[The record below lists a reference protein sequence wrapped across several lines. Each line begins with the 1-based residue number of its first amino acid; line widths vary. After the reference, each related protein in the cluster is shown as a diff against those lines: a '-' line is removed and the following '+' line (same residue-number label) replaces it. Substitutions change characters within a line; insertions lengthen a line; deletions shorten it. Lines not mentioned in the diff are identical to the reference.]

1 MSNLQ
6 RTMLRLFFVSVFYI
20 LMATI
25 QAGKN
30 MPADGSRLVDEIYKQ
45 TYHFQFREVDSII
58 RANDSFYK
66 NDLKYNLAV
75 VNYYWWRLISGEEN
89 DNFSDLV
96 SKRIGQ
102 IKATYS
108 TEKPGLDD
116 EKLFLLI
123 SIYAFSARVNLLD
136 YSYYAALT
144 DLSRYYS
151 QLKLSFGREQ
161 AYTSLYLTSG
171 LYYFFAGYA
180 REKMPLLAPILY
192 YYTPGNMV
200 KGMQYI
206 KTAEASGDW
215 KISQEA
221 KYFLMKIN
229 FDVYGNYY
237 EAAKYCNQLLA
248 IYPENLLFQIY
259 RLRINLATNK
269 LADAKASLAGMER
282 TALMNN
288 QLTTDEKA
296 SFIRQAKKELE
307 AYNKKEKQ

>member
-1 MSNLQ
+1 MSSFH
-6 RTMLRLFFVSVFYI
+6 RTILRLFIVLVFFM
-20 LMATI
+20 LMANI
-25 QAGKN
+25 QAGKDKPSEEN
-30 MPADGSRLVDEIYKQ
+30 SLVDKIYSQ

-96 SKRIGQ
+96 LKRIDQ

-108 TEKPGLDD
+108 TKKLGLDD

-123 SIYAFSARVNLLD
+123 SIYAYSARVNLLD
-136 YSYYAALT
+136 YSYFAAAT

-151 QLKLSFGREQ
+151 QLKMSFGREKG
-161 AYTSLYLTSG
+161 YTSLYLTSG

-180 REKMPLLAPILY
+180 RDKMPLLAPVLY

-200 KGMQYI
+200 KGLQYI
-206 KTAEASGDW
+206 KTAEVLGDW

-229 FDVYGNYY
+229 FDVYSNYS
-237 EAAKYCNQLLA
+237 EAAKYCNQLIS
-248 IYPENLLFQIY
+248 IYPENLLFQMY
-259 RLRINLATNK
+259 MFRINLATN
-269 LADAKASLAGMER
+269 LVNNAKASLAAMER

-288 QLTTDEKA
+288 QLTPDEKT
-296 SFIRQAKKELE
+296 SFIRQAKKELDV
-307 AYNKKEKQ
+307 YNKKK